1 MPHQTRLVE
10 LLIASPEV
18 SVITFSPKPLKVTN
32 SSNRDLNYSPSPF
45 SRCELNRYIRE
56 SAGIVL
62 SCFIAPEGGDG
73 R

>member
-32 SSNRDLNYSPSPF
+32 SRNKDLDYSLSPPLF
-45 SRCELNRYIRE
+45 L
-56 SAGIVL
+56 SA
-62 SCFIAPEGGDG
+62 S
-73 R
+73 